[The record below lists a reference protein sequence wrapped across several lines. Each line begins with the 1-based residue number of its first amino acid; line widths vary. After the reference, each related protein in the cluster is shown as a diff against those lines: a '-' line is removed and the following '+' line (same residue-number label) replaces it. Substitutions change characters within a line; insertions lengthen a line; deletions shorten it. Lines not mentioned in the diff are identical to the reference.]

1 MRKDD
6 LEYSVIISAQ
16 LGPKI
21 VKLATLQAVGK
32 DTSVILGFNLSSLI
46 LQMRTLKLH
55 NIDNLM

>member
-6 LEYSVIISAQ
+6 GEYSVIISAQ

-46 LQMRTLKLH
+46 L
-55 NIDNLM
+55 